1 MRTKYQAVIN
11 YLENRLSSDYINI
24 ATELKNNIFDKLS
37 LEHNYCAE
45 RTLAYFSNNIFN
57 EYLDKYNIENY
68 IMSEVQITPN
78 MQLSATTKTMYAK
91 KVDIN
96 KLLKKDLYNS
106 MLVPDTV
113 ILLKDELNNNCY
125 FIEYKVHHGSFSYV
139 KLAYDYLKYKVY
151 THNSTIDTKF
161 VYIIFNGGSKPTL
174 VTLPNTEPKIQYID
188 DIITKNII
196 DKTANVFIYDYEILN
211 ETIEENSVVD
221 VIGIKELKKLEKI
234 IKSLDIIENVSSINY
249 DEIQDLSENIY
260 LKNINALGKKVA
272 NSQLMIKY
280 YSVLKATENALNIE
294 IEGLIQD
301 ANKFSESPI
310 NDERALY
317 QWMIKYYKNYINK
330 MFTQVTT
337 NNNDAISKVVK
348 RKTMMFL
355 ITFNKFCEINGI
367 TGCYILLKNEK
378 EQSDYEKL
386 CKTDFM
392 SEYHRYGEDKEKFN
406 ILVKTIL
413 YFITRLYNVMY
424 EDENGNIVLDDEGNI
439 SFNEN
444 YIVYL
449 EKKKIIE
456 AISTIKYL
464 FSIGNKTKVTWE
476 NDINQLGEDLLKI
489 IVNKT
494 LSIKQG

>member
-1 MRTKYQAVIN
+1 MKKKYQMIIN
-11 YLENRLSSDYINI
+11 YLENKLSNDYVKIT
-24 ATELKNNIFDKLS
+24 TELKDNIFDRLFLS
-37 LEHNYCAE
+37 HNNCAE
-45 RTLAYFSNNIFN
+45 RTLAYFSNNILY
-57 EYLDKYNIENY
+57 EYLDKYNMEKY
-68 IMSEVQITPN
+68 IMSEVQITPKI
-78 MQLSATTKTMYAK
+78 QLSETTKIMYAK
-91 KVDIN
+91 KVDIK
-96 KLLKKDLYNS
+96 KLLKKDLYNN

-113 ILLKDELNNNCY
+113 ILLKNEVYNYCY
-125 FIEYKVHHGSFSYV
+125 FIEYKVHHGSFSYI

-151 THNSTIDTKF
+151 THYSTIDTKF

-211 ETIEENSVVD
+211 DTIEENSVED

-260 LKNINALGKKVA
+260 LKNIDALGKKVV

-280 YSVLKATENALNIE
+280 YNVLKTTENTLNFTVDD
-294 IEGLIQD
+294 LIQD
-301 ANKFSESPI
+301 ANKFSEKPI
-310 NDERALY
+310 NDEEELY
-317 QWMIKYYKNYINK
+317 QWMINYYNNYINQ
-330 MFTQVTT
+330 MFDQVTT

-348 RKTMMFL
+348 KKTMMFL
-355 ITFNKFCEINGI
+355 ITFNKFCKINGL
-367 TGCYILLKNEK
+367 TGCFIVLKNEK
-378 EQSDYEKL
+378 EKNDYEEL
-386 CKTDFM
+386 CKTAFM
-392 SEYHRYGEDKEKFN
+392 SDYHREGENKEKFN
-406 ILVKTIL
+406 ILIKTIL
-413 YFITRLYNVMY
+413 YFITRLYNIMY

-444 YIVYL
+444 YLVYL

-476 NDINQLGEDLLKI
+476 NDINQLGENLLKI

-494 LSIKQG
+494 LTIKQG